1 MPTRDHPF
9 PEPGEAIEGIHF
21 RLLAE
26 TANWAARLNVAP
38 PLELLDF
45 GGGPHIRLAA
55 LLGGQLAYTASSGI
69 TARVGT
75 TAGWG
80 LVYPVTS
87 SVTWSGSI
95 PTCTLATG
103 STTSAVFNFSATV
116 GGISGGKYCFIM
128 LDASGNPF
136 VVAVEC

>member
-1 MPTRDHPF
+1 MLKDHHKPKY
-9 PEPGEAIEGIHF
+9 GEVIRALDQQQI
-21 RLLAE
+21 AE
-26 TANWAARLNVAP
+26 TCDWAVRLSVAP
-38 PLELLDF
+38 PLELVPF
-45 GGGPHIRLAA
+45 NGGPRIRLAA
-55 LLGGQLAYTASSGI
+55 LLGGQLAYTASGGI

-87 SVTWSGSI
+87 SVTWSGST

-103 STTSAVFNFSATV
+103 ADTTAVFNFSATV
-116 GGISGGKYCFIM
+116 GGIAGGKYCFVV